1 MNDLS
6 NLKARGQKEQ
16 PNDAQPIDA
25 MLGRAACRPRIICLS
40 MIIKN
45 VPSLLNPHSS
55 DSRQFLSNFSALDKL
70 EPFPNVADGYRGST
84 ATQMPKGLTIT
95 PSSIPLSR
103 RLVRS
108 MTFGCFTLLMRGSH
122 KSMISR
128 CNLTCPVGSV

>member
-16 PNDAQPIDA
+16 PDNTQLIDA
-25 MLGRAACRPRIICLS
+25 MLGRAACRPRICLS

-84 ATQMPKGLTIT
+84 ATQMPKGLTIA

-108 MTFGCFTLLMRGSH
+108 MTFGCFTLLMCGSH

-128 CNLTCPVGSV
+128 YNLTCPVGSV